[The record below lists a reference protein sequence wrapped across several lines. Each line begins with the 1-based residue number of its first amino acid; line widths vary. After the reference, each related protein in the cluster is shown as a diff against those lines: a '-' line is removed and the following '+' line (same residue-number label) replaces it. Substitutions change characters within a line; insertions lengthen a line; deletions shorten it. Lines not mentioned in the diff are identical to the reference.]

1 MRFLIVG
8 AGGVGGYLGARLVQ
22 AGHDVAFVARGA
34 TLAALTGTGL
44 QVASPLGDMTTG
56 PLKAAEDP
64 ATLGPV
70 DCAIVTVKL
79 YDLAAM
85 AKRVKPALAPGACV
99 LPVQNGVEAHDILA
113 AALGPGAAL
122 KGTIHIS
129 SFTAGPGRIDHK
141 SNFCR
146 LRFAEPDGKPSARTA
161 ALAEAL
167 GKCTGVEANVSP
179 DIEIDLWRKF
189 VMLAAFAAVS
199 CLSHSDVGR
208 VMADPEARSLFSD
221 AIEEVAAVGRARGV
235 ALPYDI
241 AATTLKLVETFPA
254 RAKPSM
260 QEDWEA
266 GRPLELPWL
275 SGAVARLGAAANVP
289 TPIHD
294 VAWRALAMHKDGKRG

>member
-22 AGHDVAFVARGA
+22 AGHDVSFVARGS
-34 TLAALTGTGL
+34 TLATLTGTGL
-44 QVASPLGDMTTG
+44 QVVSPLGDMATG

-70 DCAIVTVKL
+70 DCAIITVKL

-99 LPVQNGVEAHDILA
+99 VPVQNGVEAHDILA

-129 SFTAGPGRIDHK
+129 SFTNGPGRIDHK

-146 LRFAEPDGKPSARTA
+146 LRFAEPDGQPSARTTALAA
-161 ALAEAL
+161 ALNT
-167 GKCTGVEANVSP
+167 CTGVEATVSP
-179 DIEIDLWRKF
+179 DIEADLWRKF

-199 CLSHSDVGR
+199 CLSNSDCGR
-208 VMADPEARSLFSD
+208 VLGDPEARSLFSD

-241 AATTLKLVETFPA
+241 AAAILKLVETFPA

-260 QEDWEA
+260 QEDWAA
-266 GRPLELPWL
+266 GRPLELSWL
-275 SGAVARLGAAANVP
+275 SGAVVRLGAAAKVP
-289 TPIHD
+289 TPIHGT
-294 VAWRALAMHKDGKRG
+294 AWRALAMHKDGKKG